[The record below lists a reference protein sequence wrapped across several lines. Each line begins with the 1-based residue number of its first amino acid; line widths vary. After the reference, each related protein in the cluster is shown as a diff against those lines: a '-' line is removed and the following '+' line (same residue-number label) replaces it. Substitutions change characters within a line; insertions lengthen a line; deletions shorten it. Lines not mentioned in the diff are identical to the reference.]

1 MAADV
6 IRLDIVTPAGI
17 VFSDAVSTVQVP
29 SALGLMGILAN
40 HAPLMT
46 TLEIG
51 AIKYTKEDKEH
62 YLAVSG
68 GFLEVKDNV
77 VIILA
82 TSAEKAEDIDIAR
95 AINAKERAEERLVRK
110 DDAELD
116 VLRAELALKRSIN
129 RIHVAELKK

>member
-17 VFSDAVSTVQVP
+17 IFSDTVSTLQVP

-62 YLAVSG
+62 FLAVSG
-68 GFLEVKDNV
+68 GFLEVKENV
-77 VIILA
+77 VIVLA
-82 TSAEKAEDIDIAR
+82 NSAEKAEDIDIAR
-95 AINAKERAEERLVRK
+95 AISAKERAEERLAHK
-110 DDAELD
+110 GTED
-116 VLRAELALKRSIN
+116 VDTLRAELALKRSVN
-129 RIHVAELKK
+129 RIHVSELK

>member
-17 VFSDAVSTVQVP
+17 IFSDTVSTLQVP

-62 YLAVSG
+62 FLAVSG
-68 GFLEVKDNV
+68 GFLEVKENV
-77 VIILA
+77 VIVLA
-82 TSAEKAEDIDIAR
+82 NSAEKAEDIDIAR
-95 AINAKERAEERLVRK
+95 AISAKERAEERLAHK
-110 DDAELD
+110 GAED
-116 VLRAELALKRSIN
+116 VDTLRAELALKRSVN
-129 RIHVAELKK
+129 RIHVSELK

>member
-1 MAADV
+1 MADA

-17 VFSDAVSTVQVP
+17 LLSEEVSYIQAP
-29 SALGLMGILAN
+29 GGMGLFGILKD

-46 TLEIG
+46 SLDIG
-51 AIKYTKEDKEH
+51 GVKYTKDGKDC

-82 TSAEKAEDIDIAR
+82 DAAERAEDIDTAR
-95 AINAKERAEERLVRK
+95 AKAAEERARDRLEHK
-110 DDAELD
+110 TDDLD
-116 VLRAELALKRSIN
+116 VRRAQLALARALN
-129 RIHVAELKK
+129 RQRVGGHR